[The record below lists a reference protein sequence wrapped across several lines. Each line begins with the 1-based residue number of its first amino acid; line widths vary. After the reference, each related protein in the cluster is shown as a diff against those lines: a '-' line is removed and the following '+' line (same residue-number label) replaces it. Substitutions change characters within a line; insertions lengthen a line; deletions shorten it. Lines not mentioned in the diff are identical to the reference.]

1 MSAARLYYVV
11 ATGLFVVSFATLVA
25 VRTAGGIVAAS
36 LHFAA
41 MMLAVMS
48 IIAGAIAL
56 SLDRKDRQQ

>member
-41 MMLAVMS
+41 LMLGVMS
-48 IIAGAIAL
+48 LLAGAIAL
-56 SLDRKDRQQ
+56 SLDGKDRER